1 MGQID
6 KNLKNELF
14 KVAIDYIYREHLVGS
29 QGELAEK
36 IGISASALSRIMN
49 DKKFVG
55 DDTLRKMN
63 EAFGGIFN
71 MAYFRGEDPHCMLME
86 DLVYYKQHPEERLVF
101 DKPQEVAP
109 TPQQPAM
116 PDYVQRLFDEA
127 VRMSTRNELLERQC
141 EKLIGELRDSK
152 EKNETF
158 LSELR
163 KSKEYNDALVAD
175 LVISRKQNDALITE
189 LRETR
194 KENKTLTTKLEA
206 AIEGIESLVSSYSV
220 VAPQS
225 PTFVNDMPDS
235 IVPVIKFPIVNVS
248 AGSRA
253 NYVGVVPEGL
263 IRGHQVVADEVVK
276 KALKEMNKAKSK
288 KKK

>member
-1 MGQID
+1 MLDRQ
-6 KNLKNELF
+6 KRLNE
-14 KVAIDYIYREHLVGS
+14 VYEHLHNYFNIHTKGDFADS
-29 QGELAEK
+29 IKYAGAY
-36 IGISASALSRIMN
+36 ISSALN
-49 DKKFVG
+49 G
-55 DDTLRKMN
+55 N
-63 EAFGGIFN
+63 ERYLTEKLFRNICE
-71 MAYFRGEDPHCMLME
+71 AYPG
-86 DLVYYKQHPEERLVF
+86 VF
-101 DKPQEVAP
+101 DLNYLLTGEGQLLTIEEEVKSEDIEK
-109 TPQQPAM
+109 TYNPQQPAI

-152 EKNETF
+152 DKNETF

-163 KSKEYNDALVAD
+163 KSKEYNDSLVTD

-206 AIEGIESLVSSYSV
+206 AIEGIESMKNQVSMLVSSYSV
-220 VAPQS
+220 VTPPS

-235 IVPVIKFPIVNVS
+235 IVPVIKFPIANVV
-248 AGSRA
+248 AGNHA